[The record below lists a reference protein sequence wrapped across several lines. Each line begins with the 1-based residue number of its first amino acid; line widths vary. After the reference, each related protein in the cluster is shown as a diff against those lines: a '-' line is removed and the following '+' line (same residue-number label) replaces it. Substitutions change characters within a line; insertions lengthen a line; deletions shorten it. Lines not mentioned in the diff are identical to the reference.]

1 MKQYTDIVQNL
12 EHLAEEAGEVVRI
25 KSKCIRFGL
34 DDYHVK
40 NHAIN
45 RVALANEI
53 GHFIYIVFI
62 LLKHRTI
69 DRKDIIIGI
78 KQKYENMKEWYNFDR
93 PTL

>member
-34 DDYHVK
+34 NDYHPK
-40 NHAIN
+40 NNEIN
-45 RVALANEI
+45 RIALAHEI

-62 LLKHRTI
+62 LVKHGTI
-69 DRKDIIIGI
+69 ERKDIITGV
-78 KQKYENMKEWYNFDR
+78 KQKYLNMKKWYNFNR